1 MAWGRAKS
9 YDTRSMHITASDPP
23 DDAFAQAYKEYKDAI
38 FRHCY
43 FHVFDR
49 ELALD
54 FVQET
59 FIKTWEYIAAGNDV
73 ENMRAFLYKVATNL
87 VYNHTRKKK
96 ESSLEALMEGGFDP
110 GEEDPALHRDRREEQ
125 YVLQVLA
132 RLREPFRTAVS
143 LRYIEGLQPVE
154 IAEITGEKVNTVSAH
169 ITRGLKQLRSHL
181 AHE

>member
-1 MAWGRAKS
+1 MR
-9 YDTRSMHITASDPP
+9 ITAANHP
-23 DDAFAQAYKEYKDAI
+23 DDAFAEAYQEYKDAI
-38 FRHCY
+38 FRHSY

-59 FIKTWEYIAAGNDV
+59 FIKTWDYIAAGNDI
-73 ENMRAFLYKVATNL
+73 ENVRAFLYKVATNL

-96 ESSLEALMEGGFDP
+96 ESSLEALMESGFDP
-110 GEEDPALHRDRREEQ
+110 GEEDPALHQDKMEEKKI
-125 YVLQVLA
+125 LHLLSE
-132 RLREPFRTAVS
+132 LREPFRTAVS

-169 ITRGLKQLRSHL
+169 ITRGLKQLRSRL
-181 AHE
+181 PHE